1 LTEQALRFGDDN
13 ALSGVL
19 TEASAPSAG
28 VGVAILTAGVTHRV
42 GPHRLHVSLAR
53 ALSRRG
59 FPTLRFDLSG
69 VGESET
75 ASDQDSYEVRTDR
88 EVGAALDVLG
98 ARTRA
103 DRFVLG
109 GLCSGSDN
117 SLRAAL
123 REPRVVGVVLLEGYA
138 FRSRGYLLDYYSR
151 RLVRP
156 ETWRR
161 LVHGRVSVR
170 QALAGLAGIRL
181 GRAEPADELDD
192 AARFWRMPPPAR
204 IVADLRAL
212 ASRGTEILFVYT
224 RDSPAEYNFRRI
236 IRPELHS
243 EPLRGR
249 VEVKTFRDTDHT
261 FSPLALRSQ
270 LIELVTGWA
279 ERRFRRADVTNP
291 QVLDRLTAD
300 PHVLPPKTSRPEER
314 ARH

>member
-1 LTEQALRFGDDN
+1 MIEQALRFGGEN

-28 VGVAILTAGVTHRV
+28 VGVAILSAGVTHRV
-42 GPHRLHVSLAR
+42 GPNRLHVSLAR
-53 ALSRRG
+53 ELGRRG

-75 ASDQDSYEVRTDR
+75 ASDQDSYDVRTDR

-98 ARTRA
+98 ARTGA

-123 REPRVVGVVLLEGYA
+123 GEPRVAGVVLIEGYA

-161 LVHGRVSVR
+161 LIHGRISLR
-170 QALAGLAGIRL
+170 QVAAALGGIRL
-181 GRAEPADELDD
+181 GRAAPPAEPDD

-212 ASRGTEILFVYT
+212 ASRGTEILFVYS
-224 RDSPAEYNFRRI
+224 RDSPSEYNFRRI
-236 IRPELHS
+236 IRPALHS
-243 EPLRGR
+243 EPLRAR

-261 FSPLALRSQ
+261 FSRLALRSQ
-270 LIELVTGWA
+270 LIELVADWA
-279 ERRFRRADVTNP
+279 ARRFRRANVT
-291 QVLDRLTAD
+291 A
-300 PHVLPPKTSRPEER
+300 
-314 ARH
+314 A